1 MDITQQLS
9 SKGAALYSSHLV
21 TRDFEKN
28 DKVLDRGAP
37 ISGAYFV
44 LEGELRV
51 YTITASGKEATLY
64 HIAPGETCILATNSL
79 FNDFLYPA
87 WVVAE
92 ENTTVGVLPG
102 AVYRELFR
110 HEPSIQD
117 ITIKALSSTVFGLM
131 SELEQTH
138 AQTVRQRVAS
148 YLIMRSSSDFIIHTT
163 QQKIADALGSS
174 REFVA
179 RILAEFN
186 DLGVIKSGRGK
197 ILILDCEKLNDMRH
211 TENGLDNT

>member
-1 MDITQQLS
+1 MDIARTLS
-9 SKGAALYSSHLV
+9 DQGRETFNACLV
-21 TRDFEKN
+21 TRSFHANER
-28 DKVLDRGAP
+28 VLDKGAR

-44 LEGELRV
+44 LAGELRV
-51 YTITASGKEATLY
+51 YTITENGKEATLY

-92 ENTTVGVLPG
+92 KNTRVGVLPG

-110 HEPSIQD
+110 REPGIQD

-138 AQTVRQRVAS
+138 AQTVRQRLAG
-148 YLIMRSSSDFIIHTT
+148 YLVMRASSDFMINTT

-179 RILAEFN
+179 RILAAFN
-186 DLGVIKSGRGK
+186 EEGIIKSGRGK
-197 ILILDCEKLNDMRH
+197 ILILDCARLNDIRQAD
-211 TENGLDNT
+211 E